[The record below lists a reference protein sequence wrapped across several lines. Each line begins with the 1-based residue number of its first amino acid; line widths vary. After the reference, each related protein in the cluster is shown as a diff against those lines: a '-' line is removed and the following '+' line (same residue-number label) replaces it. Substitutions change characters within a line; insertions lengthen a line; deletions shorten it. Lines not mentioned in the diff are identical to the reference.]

1 MCSFWACSGIFVEGR
16 AACIRAKERS
26 TNALR
31 SFCKCCVYKDERV
44 WCQVYST
51 VTVEGKIGP
60 RRVSFAAIETHWT
73 PFKAARRPSSISL
86 GSTVVIAIA
95 TIVFLSASDSLS
107 LTQSLLSFAS
117 VRSGSAESAISA
129 CPQQNSCNPS
139 AAAQNLAAPWCRL
152 CMSGT
157 F

>member
-16 AACIRAKERS
+16 AACIRAKEHS

-31 SFCKCCVYKDERV
+31 SFCLCCVYKDEREECV
-44 WCQVYST
+44 QYIQS
-51 VTVEGKIGP
+51 
-60 RRVSFAAIETHWT
+60 R
-73 PFKAARRPSSISL
+73 ARL
-86 GSTVVIAIA
+86 GRDEFHSQPLKHTGRHLKQPDAPPILLVIAIDD
-95 TIVFLSASDSLS
+95 ISLCIRLSHS
-107 LTQSLLSFAS
+107 LTLSFAS
-117 VRSGSAESAISA
+117 VRSGSAETAISA

-139 AAAQNLAAPWCRL
+139 AATRNLAAPLVCRL

>member
-1 MCSFWACSGIFVEGR
+1 MCSFWTCSGIFVEGR

-31 SFCKCCVYKDERV
+31 SFCKCVVYKDESV
-44 WCQVYST
+44 KCT

-73 PFKAARRPSSISL
+73 PFKAASTPLLHPLGLYCCYYYDIALSIRL
-86 GSTVVIAIA
+86 
-95 TIVFLSASDSLS
+95 SLS
-107 LTQSLLSFAS
+107 SLSFAS

-139 AAAQNLAAPWCRL
+139 AAARNLA
-152 CMSGT
+152 
-157 F
+157 